1 MRIAVD
7 IGGTFTDVALFD
19 EPQGTV
25 TPGKALSTPSNLADG
40 IMSAMGR
47 TTDSP
52 AAVDLMIHGSTVVI
66 NSIIQRQG
74 AKTALITTKG
84 FRDVYEIGRINR
96 PESFNL
102 FFRKHRPLIPRDMIF
117 EVPERVLA
125 DGTVEQP
132 LDDRIALQTAQRVK
146 ELGFEA
152 VAILF
157 LHSYRVPDHEVRMRE
172 IMQDVAPDM
181 FVTASHELSRE

>member
-1 MRIAVD
+1 MMYIPRIQVTEGYVHSMRIAVD

-19 EPQGTV
+19 EAQGTV
-25 TPGKALSTPSNLADG
+25 TPGKALSTPANLVDG
-40 IMSAMGR
+40 IMSAMVR

-52 AAVDLMIHGSTVVI
+52 AAIDLMIHGSTVVI
-66 NSIIQRQG
+66 NSIIERQG

-117 EVPERVLA
+117 EVPERMLA
-125 DGTVEQP
+125 DGTEEQP
-132 LDDRIALQTAQRVK
+132 STRRLPLPPPGTSRAWAWKQWPSSFCTPIASRVTR
-146 ELGFEA
+146 
-152 VAILF
+152 
-157 LHSYRVPDHEVRMRE
+157 YRCGK
-172 IMQDVAPDM
+172 
-181 FVTASHELSRE
+181 S